1 MTERLYYTDPDL
13 MEFDATIVRTGR
25 HNAGFFTV
33 LDRSAFYP
41 TSGGQ
46 SYDTGTIN
54 GILVNEVIEEAD
66 EVWHLSGEQVGP
78 VGLTVRGIVDRER
91 RRRNCQS
98 HTAQHII
105 SAACAR
111 LYDFRTVS
119 VHLGDEYAA
128 VELETESISSE
139 QLTAIEDV
147 ANQVVAD
154 NVEVEIKFIDSS
166 QAATLPFRKEPRREG
181 ELRVIRIGE
190 FDYSACGG
198 THCRT
203 SGGVGL
209 IKIVG
214 CDRIRGR
221 ALVNFLVGDLAV
233 ADYRMRFGVTD
244 ALARA
249 FTCHPS
255 DLAAKVEKIAAE
267 NKELK
272 NRLTDVQKELLPIRA
287 SQLARKARDGSRV
300 KVVFESI
307 PGLEP
312 ATVSRLAALVAEEI
326 GGLAVLV
333 ADSRLVLAT
342 SPASGLHA
350 GKLAKEIAGRSALK
364 GGGNERVA
372 QLGGAIDE
380 DPETYWEII
389 TSVLAHA

>member
-25 HNAGFFTV
+25 HNDGFFTV

-46 SYDTGTIN
+46 SHDVGTLN
-54 GILVNEVIEEAD
+54 SVKVNEVIEEAD
-66 EVWHLSGEQVGP
+66 EVWHLSGEEIGP
-78 VGLTVRGIVDRER
+78 VGLTVRGIIDRER

-111 LYDFRTVS
+111 LYGFRTVS
-119 VHLGDEYAA
+119 VHLGDEYSA

-139 QLTAIEDV
+139 QLTALEET
-147 ANQVVAD
+147 ANRVVAD
-154 NVEVEIKFIDSS
+154 NVEIEVKFIDSS
-166 QAATLPFRKEPRREG
+166 QAATLPLRKEPQREG

-209 IKIVG
+209 VKIVG

-221 ALVNFLVGDLAV
+221 ALLNFLAGDLAV
-233 ADYRMRFGVTD
+233 ADYRTRFAVTD
-244 ALARA
+244 ALARS

-255 DLAAKVEKIAAE
+255 DLAVKVEKIAAE
-267 NKELK
+267 NKEIK
-272 NRLTDVQKELLPIRA
+272 ARLAETQKELLPIRA
-287 SQLARKARDGSRV
+287 MELTRKVRDSGRAKFV
-300 KVVFESI
+300 LEKVTD
-307 PGLEP
+307 LEP
-312 ATVSRLAALVAEEI
+312 AMASKLAALVAEEI
-326 GGLAVLV
+326 GGLTVLA

-342 SPASGLHA
+342 SLASGLHA
-350 GKLAKEIAGRSALK
+350 GNLAREIARRSGLK
-364 GGGNERVA
+364 GGGSERVA
-372 QLGGAIDE
+372 QLGGAVNE
-380 DPETYWEII
+380 NPEAYLEII
-389 TSVLAHA
+389 QSVLAHA

>member
-46 SYDTGTIN
+46 SCDTGTLN
-54 GILVNEVIEEAD
+54 GVRMDDIIEDAD
-66 EVWHLSGEQVGP
+66 EVWHLTGEEIGP
-78 VGLTVRGIVDRER
+78 VGLTVRGIIDRAR

-111 LYDFRTVS
+111 LYGFRTVS
-119 VHLGDEYAA
+119 VHLGDEYSA
-128 VELETESISSE
+128 VELETESISLE
-139 QLTAIEDV
+139 QLTAIEEV
-147 ANQVVAD
+147 ANRVVAD
-154 NVEVEIKFIDSS
+154 NVEVEVKFIDSS
-166 QAATLPFRKEPRREG
+166 QAATLPLRKEPQREG

-209 IKIVG
+209 IKIVS
-214 CDRIRGR
+214 CDKIRGR
-221 ALVNFLVGDLAV
+221 ALVNFLAGDLAV
-233 ADYRMRFGVTD
+233 TDYRMRFGVTD

-255 DLAAKVEKIAAE
+255 DLVAKVEKIAAE
-267 NKELK
+267 NKGIRV
-272 NRLTDVQKELLPIRA
+272 RLVEAQKELLPIRA
-287 SQLARKARDGSRV
+287 SQFARKARDGGRV
-300 KVVFESI
+300 KVVFESA

-312 ATVSRLAALVAEEI
+312 AAVSRLATLVAEEI
-326 GGLAVLV
+326 SGLAVLA

-342 SPASGLHA
+342 SSASGLHA
-350 GKLAKEIAGRSALK
+350 GNLAKEIAIRSGLK
-364 GGGNERVA
+364 GGGSERVA
-372 QLGGAIDE
+372 QLGGAVNE
-380 DPETYWEII
+380 DLETYWEII
-389 TSVLAHA
+389 QSVIAHA

>member
-46 SYDTGTIN
+46 SCDAGTLN
-54 GILVNEVIEEAD
+54 GVRMDEVIEEAD
-66 EVWHLSGEQVGP
+66 EVWHLSGQQIGL
-78 VGLTVRGIVDRER
+78 VGLTVRGIVDRVR
-91 RRRNCQS
+91 RRRCCQS

-111 LYDFRTVS
+111 LYGFRTVS

-128 VELETESISSE
+128 IELETESISPE
-139 QLTAIEDV
+139 QLTAIEEV
-147 ANQVVAD
+147 ANRVVAD
-154 NVEVEIKFIDSS
+154 NVEVKVKFIDSS
-166 QAATLPFRKEPRREG
+166 QAATLPLRKEPQREG

-209 IKIVG
+209 IKIVS

-221 ALVNFLVGDLAV
+221 ALVNFLAGDLGV

-255 DLAAKVEKIAAE
+255 DLVAKVEKIAAE
-267 NKELK
+267 NKGIRV
-272 NRLTDVQKELLPIRA
+272 RLVEAQKELLPIRA
-287 SQLARKARDGSRV
+287 SQFARKARDSGRV
-300 KVVFESI
+300 KVVLESTS
-307 PGLEP
+307 GLEP
-312 ATVSRLAALVAEEI
+312 AAVSRLATLVAEEI
-326 GGLAVLV
+326 GGLAVLA

-342 SPASGLHA
+342 SLASGLHA
-350 GKLAKEIAGRSALK
+350 GNLAREIAGRSGLK
-364 GGGNERVA
+364 GGGSEHVA
-372 QLGGAIDE
+372 QLGGAVNE
-380 DPETYWEII
+380 NPETYWEII
-389 TSVLAHA
+389 QSVLAHA